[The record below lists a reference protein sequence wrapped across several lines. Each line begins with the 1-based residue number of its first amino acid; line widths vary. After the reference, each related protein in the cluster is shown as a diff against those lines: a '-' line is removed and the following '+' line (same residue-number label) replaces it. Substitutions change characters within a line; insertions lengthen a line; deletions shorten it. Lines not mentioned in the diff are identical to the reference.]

1 MLGRTIAAGQG
12 QDYSSEQRAE
22 SGKPTF
28 RKRFVT
34 GSRTTAWLQIL
45 RFAIPD
51 RLGCVYA
58 AACLISPPNRR
69 SHDDDRDGSNDMLCF
84 AESHDSIHDGR
95 MRKESGRTRAVL
107 YASRHTPWRSKVL
120 R

>member
-28 RKRFVT
+28 RKRFMT
-34 GSRTTAWLQIL
+34 DSRTTAWLQIL

-58 AACLISPPNRR
+58 AACLISPPEPEVPR
-69 SHDDDRDGSNDMLCF
+69 
-84 AESHDSIHDGR
+84 
-95 MRKESGRTRAVL
+95 
-107 YASRHTPWRSKVL
+107 
-120 R
+120 